1 MYSSPALSPGVL
13 LRTELDAREWT
24 VEEFARKIGVA
35 PDQALAFLDDRS
47 LYDIDT
53 GHRIAATFGSSED
66 LWLKLQRRYQRWQD
80 MTHDMA
86 HEEA

>member
-24 VEEFARKIGVA
+24 VEEFAGKIGVA
-35 PDQALAFLDDRS
+35 PDRAREFLNDHS
-47 LYDIDT
+47 PYDNDT
-53 GHRIAATFGSSED
+53 GHRIAETFGSSED

-80 MTHDMA
+80 MA